1 MMRNRANYIFF
12 HLLLVCISTGKGQDI
27 HFSQFY
33 ESPLLLNPAAAGAS
47 DADYRFALNYKNQ
60 WKSVINPFKTAALSF
75 DTKLLNKPE
84 SKNHFGAGISMFND
98 KVGAAKFTT
107 NQVNIDLADH
117 FTLNTRSRISAG
129 IKAGLFQKYINAN
142 GLKWDNQYN
151 GRDYDA
157 SRPSGESITINNY
170 NSMDLGAG
178 LLYTYTKVENA
189 LQIQGGFS
197 ATHLNSPKNSFYS
210 KDESTKMK
218 LTAHANASFQP
229 KDKNYRILP
238 AFIMAKQGGHTEIV
252 AGSNIALLMKEQNRF
267 SSAIH
272 FGVFYRVKDAAI
284 FVAALEYKKN
294 MKFGIS
300 YDVNLSRLT
309 TASKFRGGPEFSFIY
324 TGIRKIKKKPEPLID
339 TIVNVAPPEKAVLGV
354 FTGKVTGE
362 NDQPIVAEISIT
374 PIDPE
379 NKLGEKAE
387 RYSKNIQSDP
397 DAKNYKLELDPGLV
411 YKIKV
416 KSEGY
421 ETLEAEIDLINLN
434 KFTES
439 EKDFHLTLK
448 KPEPKPE
455 GPCGGKPM
463 PDFSIIKGKSLN
475 DQATYNTMLSI
486 FERSCEEGLI
496 FKIQIAA
503 YPEKRANEYN
513 YQRLKQYGEPE
524 MITYAD
530 GLTRF
535 TQGNFN
541 SIKEAEELRQKII
554 ASGQKDAWLVLFIN
568 NKRIPLEEYIS
579 R

>member
-1 MMRNRANYIFF
+1 MGTRSTKIFF
-12 HLLLVCISTGKGQDI
+12 LLICAFSVRSQDI

-33 ESPLLLNPAAAGAS
+33 ESPVLLNPASAGAS
-47 DADYRFALNYKNQ
+47 NADYRFAINYKNQ
-60 WKSVINPFKTAALSF
+60 WKSVMNPFKTAALSF

-84 SKNHFGAGISMFND
+84 SKNHFGIGLSLFND
-98 KVGAAKFTT
+98 KVGIAKFTT
-107 NQVNIDLADH
+107 NQANIDLADH
-117 FTLNTRSRISAG
+117 FTLNSRNKISAG
-129 IKAGLFQKYINAN
+129 IKAGLFQKYINVS

-157 SRPSGESITINNY
+157 SRPTGENTNFNNY
-170 NSMDLGAG
+170 NSVDLGAG

-210 KDESTKMK
+210 NDESTKIK
-218 LTAHANASFQP
+218 LVAHANVSYQP
-229 KDKNYRILP
+229 KDKNYKVLP
-238 AFIMAKQGGHTEIV
+238 SFIFSKQGGHTEIV
-252 AGSNIALLMKEQNRF
+252 AGSNVAFLMKEQNRF

-272 FGVFYRVKDAAI
+272 FGVFYRVMDAAI

-309 TASKFRGGPEFSFIY
+309 TASKFRGGPEFSFVY
-324 TGIRKIKKKPEPLID
+324 TGIRKIRKKPEPVID
-339 TIVNVAPPEKAVLGV
+339 TVVAIAPPEKTPMGV

-362 NDQPIVAEISIT
+362 NDQAINAEITIT
-374 PIDPE
+374 PIDPD
-379 NKLGEKAE
+379 NKLGTKSE

-397 DAKNYKLELDPGLV
+397 EGKNYKMELDPGLV
-411 YKIKV
+411 YKIKI

-421 ETLEAEIDLINLN
+421 ETLETEIDLQELN
-434 KFTES
+434 KYKES
-439 EKDFHLTLK
+439 EKDFHLVLK
-448 KPEPKPE
+448 KPERKPE
-455 GPCGGKPM
+455 LPCGGKPI
-463 PDFSIIKGKSLN
+463 PDFSSIKGKSLN
-475 DQATYNTMLSI
+475 DKTIYSTMLSI
-486 FERSCEEGLI
+486 FESSCEEGLV

-503 YPEKRANEYN
+503 YPAKRAKEYN
-513 YQRLKQYGEPE
+513 YQHLKEYGEPE
-524 MITYAD
+524 INTYAD

-541 SIKEAEELRQKII
+541 SIKEAEEMRQRII
-554 ASGQKDAWLVLFIN
+554 SSGQKDAWLVLFIKN
-568 NKRIPLEEYIS
+568 QRIPLEEYIS